1 MLIWATT
8 RCNFV
13 FLLWKLNNHITIL
26 WMIFGIV
33 GIIMAEY
40 GATKLI
46 RVVIGTF
53 CFTIAPFR
61 HSNTVA
67 MSATAEL
74 VLSTLKK
81 TLTY

>member
-1 MLIWATT
+1 MLISTT
-8 RCNFV
+8 NTYLYPF
-13 FLLWKLNNHITIL
+13 FGNLKTHITIL

-40 GATKLI
+40 GTTKFI

-61 HSNTVA
+61 HFNTVA

-81 TLTY
+81 C